1 VNSTPSASAPNRTDD
16 PYPGGANQPDAGN
29 PNAGQ
34 WDANT
39 RGVVGL
45 HNLNLNAGNGS
56 NGQGSVIT
64 STGKNVHLDSGTR
77 LLLVTGAV
85 PSH

>member
-1 VNSTPSASAPNRTDD
+1 
-16 PYPGGANQPDAGN
+16 
-29 PNAGQ
+29 
-34 WDANT
+34 
-39 RGVVGL
+39 
-45 HNLNLNAGNGS
+45 LNAAGGS

-64 STGKNVHLDSGTR
+64 STGKNVRLDSGTR